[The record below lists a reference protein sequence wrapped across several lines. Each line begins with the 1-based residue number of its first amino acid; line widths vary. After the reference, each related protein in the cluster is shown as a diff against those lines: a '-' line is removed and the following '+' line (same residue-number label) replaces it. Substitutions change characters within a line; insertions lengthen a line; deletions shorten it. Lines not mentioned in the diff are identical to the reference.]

1 MHLQKFS
8 MKNLILSLFLK
19 NKPSGDYLS
28 ETLNKVS
35 RSFAIVIPLL
45 DKPLDKY
52 ISVAYL
58 ICRVADNI
66 EDCHENSEW
75 KNKRFIELKNIIT
88 GESDYERTL
97 KKWSQYQWKGLNE
110 DEVELMTYDGGH
122 PNWALF
128 HDFPIEIKLV
138 LTKWIFEMIE
148 GMMRVVNKVGSPDF
162 SNYKSFNVLKSEQD
176 YNKYCYF
183 VAGTIGYL
191 ATELITIHYK
201 LSKVESKVLQE
212 NSEAS
217 GRALQKTNIIKDF
230 KEDIENG
237 ISFIPLSWHKEV
249 DFSSLSLKGAHEEWK
264 SKVLKDALDELEK
277 AMNYVMDVPVHIA
290 GYRAACLMS
299 FLPAYE
305 TIYFAFKNIDNLF
318 TNDHYVKISKLTF
331 LQCHKQAQK
340 FAKSNEAIK
349 EHLSFLKKRFE
360 KFDVN
365 LSIAV

>member
-1 MHLQKFS
+1 MS
-8 MKNLILSLFLK
+8 
-19 NKPSGDYLS
+19 
-28 ETLNKVS
+28 
-35 RSFAIVIPLL
+35 
-45 DKPLDKY
+45 
-52 ISVAYL
+52 
-58 ICRVADNI
+58 
-66 EDCHENSEW
+66 
-75 KNKRFIELKNIIT
+75 
-88 GESDYERTL
+88 YE
-97 KKWSQYQWKGLNE
+97 
-110 DEVELMTYDGGH
+110 GGH
-122 PNWALF
+122 PNWSLF

-148 GMMRVVNKVGSPDF
+148 GMMRVVNKAGSPDF

-201 LSKVESKVLQE
+201 LSKVESKALQE

-249 DFSSLSLKGAHEEWK
+249 DFTSLSLKGAHEEWK

-318 TNDHYVKISKLTF
+318 TNEHYVKISKLTF
-331 LQCHKQAQK
+331 LQCHQQAQK

-365 LSIAV
+365 LSVAV